1 MLIRLGAT
9 FANPP
14 VLSRSQVPT
23 IALLA
28 LFLVSVGSAN
38 ACEKHLKGHQ
48 NSSDSQAQ
56 ASER

>member
-28 LFLVSVGSAN
+28 LLLVSVGSAN